1 MYGSSII
8 QRQERGIVEVN
19 RFLAEQEFQNVMQDH
34 MNYLL
39 KLAYL
44 YVKDWPAAEDIV
56 QDVFLNFYQKFEQ
69 FEERSSLKTYLTR
82 MTINKCKD
90 YLKSWRYRKQIL
102 TTSFLNPAKKE
113 RNRIVEQD
121 EKLELA
127 DAVLQLPLKY
137 REVIIYYYFEELS
150 VLEVSQILAIS
161 DNTVK
166 TRLRKARALLKVQLK
181 HNEWEVLIHE

>member
-1 MYGSSII
+1 MW
-8 QRQERGIVEVN
+8 VN
-19 RFLAEQEFQNVMQDH
+19 NFLSEQKFQLVMQEHTD
-34 MNYLL
+34 YLL

-56 QDVFLNFYQKFEQ
+56 QDVFLAYYQKFKQ
-69 FEERSSLKTYLTR
+69 FEERSTLKTYLAR

-90 YLKSWRYRKQIL
+90 YLKSWSYRKQVL
-102 TTSFLNPAKKE
+102 TNSFSNPTKKVS
-113 RNRIVEQD
+113 NRMVEED

-150 VLEVSQILAIS
+150 ILEVSLMLSLS

-166 TRLRKARALLKVQLK
+166 TRLRKSRALLKNQLE
-181 HNEWEVLIHE
+181 HTIQWEVLLHE

>member
-1 MYGSSII
+1 M
-8 QRQERGIVEVN
+8 N
-19 RFLAEQEFQNVMQDH
+19 HFLSEQKFQQAMQDH
-34 MNYLL
+34 IDFLL
-39 KLAYL
+39 RLAYL

-56 QDVFLNFYQKFEQ
+56 QDVFIKFYQEFQQ

-90 YLKSWRYRKQIL
+90 YVKSWRYRKQVL
-102 TTSFLNPAKKE
+102 TNSFSSQTKKA
-113 RNRIVEQD
+113 RNRVVEQD

-127 DAVLQLPLKY
+127 DAVLQLSIKY

-150 VLEVSQILAIS
+150 VLEVAQMLSIS

-166 TRLRKARALLKVQLK
+166 TRLRKARALLKEQLK
-181 HNEWEVLIHE
+181 HNQWEVLLHE

>member
-1 MYGSSII
+1 M
-8 QRQERGIVEVN
+8 N
-19 RFLAEQEFQNVMQDH
+19 HFLSEQKFQQAMQD
-34 MNYLL
+34 YTDFLL
-39 KLAYL
+39 RLAYL

-56 QDVFLNFYQKFEQ
+56 QDVFIKFYQEFQQ

-90 YLKSWRYRKQIL
+90 YVKSWRYRKQVL
-102 TTSFLNPAKKE
+102 TNSFSSQTKKA

-127 DAVLQLPLKY
+127 DAVLQLSIKY

-150 VLEVSQILAIS
+150 VLEVAQMLSIS

-166 TRLRKARALLKVQLK
+166 TRLRKARALLKEQLK
-181 HNEWEVLIHE
+181 HNQWEVLLHE

>member
-1 MYGSSII
+1 MW
-8 QRQERGIVEVN
+8 VN
-19 RFLAEQEFQNVMQDH
+19 SFLSEQKFQLVMQEHTD
-34 MNYLL
+34 YLL

-56 QDVFLNFYQKFEQ
+56 QDVFLAYYQKFKQ
-69 FEERSSLKTYLTR
+69 FEERSTLKTYLAR

-90 YLKSWRYRKQIL
+90 YLKSWSYRKQVL
-102 TTSFLNPAKKE
+102 TNSFSNQTKKV
-113 RNRIVEQD
+113 RNRIVEED

-150 VLEVSQILAIS
+150 ILEVAHMLSLS
-161 DNTVK
+161 ENTVK
-166 TRLRKARALLKVQLK
+166 TRLRKSRTLLKNQMT
-181 HNEWEVLIHE
+181 HQQWEVLLHE

>member
-1 MYGSSII
+1 M
-8 QRQERGIVEVN
+8 N
-19 RFLAEQEFQNVMQDH
+19 CFLEEQKFQQVMQEHTD
-34 MNYLL
+34 YLL
-39 KLAYL
+39 RLAYL

-56 QDVFLNFYQKFEQ
+56 QDVFLKFYQKFEQ
-69 FEERSSLKTYLTR
+69 FEERSSLKTYLAK

-102 TTSFLNPAKKE
+102 TNSFSNETKKE
-113 RNRIVEQD
+113 TNRIIEQD

-150 VLEVSQILAIS
+150 VLEVSQILSIS

-166 TRLRKARALLKVQLK
+166 TRLKKARALLKNQLK
-181 HNEWEVLIHE
+181 HNHWEVLIHE